1 MGMWAH
7 PRSHA
12 PHLRL
17 RHVAT
22 HWPWPKQ
29 LCGAED
35 VWSYCSLGVALD
47 WALQQSCWLGRRRLA
62 ASGTRLILTPDCWD
76 TKKDWE
82 QRPHGSHGRRSCSG
96 FWNGQNEILG
106 FECSCRLKIK
116 YVWLATYHLQLA
128 KHLNQLRV
136 QKRDINMPEVHSKS
150 KSATLFTPLPA
161 LRVGCQLSTV
171 LWHALTIWNASL
183 SHFFLK
189 GQCELWQLQIL
200 KSVTA
205 RHYWSA
211 DLGNCCC
218 QFSTSQYW
226 SIRSRNDPTPHRRTF
241 SRHSRDVRSSPPGTW
256 CHPRL
261 PPLLHRSPCRVLP
274 SHLCDHQDSTT
285 SSHPCKCHPGNSP
298 PRVRKMPCFGSC
310 TSPIPLCSLGLRH
323 TFPWEGW

>member
-1 MGMWAH
+1 MLQDTKCHRLHCNPPSCHSSSIHKNTCTHRQHRRLLHQAELAWSTCHTSHRHPFQESRHLGLGTGLAPHRRRGFHPCSPTSTALFETEVWLAHALMGMWAH

-106 FECSCRLKIK
+106 FECSC
-116 YVWLATYHLQLA
+116 WQ
-128 KHLNQLRV
+128 
-136 QKRDINMPEVHSKS
+136 
-150 KSATLFTPLPA
+150 PLE
-161 LRVGCQLSTV
+161 
-171 LWHALTIWNASL
+171 N
-183 SHFFLK
+183 
-189 GQCELWQLQIL
+189 
-200 KSVTA
+200 VT
-205 RHYWSA
+205 
-211 DLGNCCC
+211 
-218 QFSTSQYW
+218 
-226 SIRSRNDPTPHRRTF
+226 
-241 SRHSRDVRSSPPGTW
+241 
-256 CHPRL
+256 
-261 PPLLHRSPCRVLP
+261 
-274 SHLCDHQDSTT
+274 
-285 SSHPCKCHPGNSP
+285 
-298 PRVRKMPCFGSC
+298 RKN
-310 TSPIPLCSLGLRH
+310 
-323 TFPWEGW
+323 

>member
-128 KHLNQLRV
+128 KRQPLALFPQRSMWTLAIANIEKRHGQTLLVSRLRELLLSV
-136 QKRDINMPEVHSKS
+136 QYIPVLEYPES
-150 KSATLFTPLPA
+150 
-161 LRVGCQLSTV
+161 
-171 LWHALTIWNASL
+171 
-183 SHFFLK
+183 
-189 GQCELWQLQIL
+189 
-200 KSVTA
+200 
-205 RHYWSA
+205 
-211 DLGNCCC
+211 
-218 QFSTSQYW
+218 
-226 SIRSRNDPTPHRRTF
+226 
-241 SRHSRDVRSSPPGTW
+241 
-256 CHPRL
+256 
-261 PPLLHRSPCRVLP
+261 
-274 SHLCDHQDSTT
+274 
-285 SSHPCKCHPGNSP
+285 
-298 PRVRKMPCFGSC
+298 
-310 TSPIPLCSLGLRH
+310 
-323 TFPWEGW
+323 